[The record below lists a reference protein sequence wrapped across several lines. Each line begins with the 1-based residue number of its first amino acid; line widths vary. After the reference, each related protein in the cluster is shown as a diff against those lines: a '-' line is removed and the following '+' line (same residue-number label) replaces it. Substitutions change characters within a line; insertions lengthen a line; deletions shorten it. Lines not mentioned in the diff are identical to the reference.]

1 MKKKPKSVLL
11 SLSTME
17 NNINSLK
24 SISRE
29 NDATI
34 ISICKILG
42 KPVAYNVL
50 VSLMSGP
57 KTGEDISIEKRL
69 PRSSTYKAI
78 RQLQKAGLVFISSYK
93 DQEKE
98 KIALYRSRV
107 EGILISVSKEG
118 GNLTTTSKA

>member
-1 MKKKPKSVLL
+1 
-11 SLSTME
+11 
-17 NNINSLK
+17 
-24 SISRE
+24 
-29 NDATI
+29 
-34 ISICKILG
+34 
-42 KPVAYNVL
+42 
-50 VSLMSGP
+50 MSGP

-78 RQLQKAGLVFISSYK
+78 SQLQKAGLVFISSYK